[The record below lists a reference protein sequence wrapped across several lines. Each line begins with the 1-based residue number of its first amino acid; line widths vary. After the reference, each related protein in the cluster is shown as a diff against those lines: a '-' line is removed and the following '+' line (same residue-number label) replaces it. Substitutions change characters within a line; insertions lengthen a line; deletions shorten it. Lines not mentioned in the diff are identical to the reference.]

1 MATSC
6 LINHDDDL
14 ISSLPHALSHNLLR
28 KQALSGDGH
37 CMGLAGLC
45 HVPLFVVSAFPFG
58 VVLWLPPPSLP
69 YKRHHC
75 DTHQNRKPS
84 RLTIALPGGRLRLPT
99 MNQLLGLKRF
109 AVAVSPFSVW
119 SSVRF
124 CSGLFLRKKLEL
136 DLHICIKHSLQVL
149 IPSLSLLIPPPP
161 HPLPNPPTHTQ
172 DEPFS
177 SHMPETLFNIC
188 RFLLNNLTKEIPPGI
203 SKVYPPTA
211 AGDASQQ

>member
-58 VVLWLPPPSLP
+58 VVLWLPPPPP

-124 CSGLFLRKKLEL
+124 CSGLFKKKKKIGVGLAHL
-136 DLHICIKHSLQVL
+136 YQTFSTGT
-149 IPSLSLLIPPPP
+149 
-161 HPLPNPPTHTQ
+161 NPFT
-172 DEPFS
+172 FS
-177 SHMPETLFNIC
+177 SNSAPP
-188 RFLLNNLTKEIPPGI
+188 RNLPHTHRM
-203 SKVYPPTA
+203 SRSAPTCPRPSSTSA
-211 AGDASQQ
+211 DSS